1 MTLSGFYLLFAA
13 ILVILLGE
21 WMTRVIGP
29 LRRSHIPPPVV
40 SGLLVALLVLGGNEF
55 GWFALSFDAKVGYRW
70 WTWLVL
76 PEVDWW
82 TTPAPKVDVHQ
93 PLLIAFFTCIGLNAS
108 WNVAKKGSWQLLIY
122 LVIATVFAAAQNGLG
137 VVLAKMLGENPL
149 LGLLCSGVSL
159 MGGFGTAAG
168 FAGEFE
174 KAGLAGAAVI
184 GTAAAAFGV
193 VSGSLIGGPVGR
205 HLVSKH
211 VRRRVGFPVMA
222 AVGSGGAA
230 IVDHSTVAEDACEA
244 EEVAEHD
251 TFFKEIRSLV
261 AMAPKALLHLVI
273 LLLCIKAGAWVY
285 YAMKSAG
292 LTFPVYIGAMIVGVV
307 LRNIIDLLPRPFI
320 ESDTVD
326 KLASVCLSWML
337 AVIIMSLKLT
347 ELVHSAA
354 PMLIILVVQVI
365 FMVAFAYWIVFRLMG
380 RDYEAATMSVGMI
393 GFGLGATSNAV
404 ATMKQMTKAY
414 GPAPRAFLIV
424 TVVGAFLIDFTNSI
438 IITGFMN
445 VLK

>member
-1 MTLSGFYLLFAA
+1 
-13 ILVILLGE
+13 
-21 WMTRVIGP
+21 
-29 LRRSHIPPPVV
+29 
-40 SGLLVALLVLGGNEF
+40 
-55 GWFALSFDAKVGYRW
+55 
-70 WTWLVL
+70 
-76 PEVDWW
+76 
-82 TTPAPKVDVHQ
+82 
-93 PLLIAFFTCIGLNAS
+93 
-108 WNVAKKGSWQLLIY
+108 
-122 LVIATVFAAAQNGLG
+122 
-137 VVLAKMLGENPL
+137 
-149 LGLLCSGVSL
+149 
-159 MGGFGTAAG
+159 
-168 FAGEFE
+168 
-174 KAGLAGAAVI
+174 
-184 GTAAAAFGV
+184 
-193 VSGSLIGGPVGR
+193 
-205 HLVSKH
+205 
-211 VRRRVGFPVMA
+211 MA

-230 IVDHSTVAEDACEA
+230 IVDHSTLAEDAREA